1 MKALLVILCLA
12 AGVGGG
18 AVGALVMGDST
29 STRGDESVSLVPDHA
44 DAGPAADAEARAEI
58 QALRLELASLRSSMD
73 AMRGQLSRES
83 VVSEVVAANSNPET
97 TAEEAAANLSR
108 LSEQDKEAVFA
119 LVEEAREAR
128 RQEQAAER
136 EVRMNEWTLERATQI
151 ANELGLAA
159 GSEKRIGEIM
169 LERNAKFSA
178 MRNELNDLGWGP
190 ETRDLMR
197 EQAAEINQ
205 WQTQALTT
213 AFGEETAAQIQELAG
228 DGGGRGR
235 GGFGGGGDNNGGG
248 GGGRGG
254 R

>member
-1 MKALLVILCLA
+1 MNALPFFLCLA

-18 AVGALVMGDST
+18 IAGALIVNHDAPSSGGDAQSLSPQTLDVDST
-29 STRGDESVSLVPDHA
+29 TDET
-44 DAGPAADAEARAEI
+44 ARAEI
-58 QALRLELASLRSSMD
+58 DALRLELVSLRAALDSI
-73 AMRGQLSRES
+73 RGEISRES

-97 TAEEAAANLSR
+97 TPEEAAANLSR

-136 EVRMNEWTLERATQI
+136 EVRMNDWTLERATQI

-190 ETRDLMR
+190 ETRDMMR
-197 EQAAEINQ
+197 EQAATINA

-235 GGFGGGGDNNGGG
+235 GGFGGGGDR
-248 GGGRGG
+248 GGRGDD
-254 R
+254 